1 MTMTKKKSLK
11 KEMKRLSNNPFV
23 LSDTPQRHE
32 LQTPVGELVVYVKPL
47 SWVAQQEAMSNFVSF
62 KTGSDGEVAPN
73 IDLGGY
79 WKFVLINCIVR
90 TEPSLS
96 KNDLL
101 NLTPEVGDVIRTVL
115 PDLNDII
122 TQFAGGVSPLG

>member
-1 MTMTKKKSLK
+1 M
-11 KEMKRLSNNPFV
+11 SNNPFV
-23 LSDTPQRHE
+23 LSNTPQRHE

-62 KTGSDGEVAPN
+62 KTGSDGEVSPN

-79 WKFVLINCIVR
+79 WKYVLINCIVK
-90 TEPSLS
+90 TEPVLS

-101 NLTPEVGDVIRTVL
+101 NLTPEAGDAIRTVL

-122 TQFAGGVSPLG
+122 SKFAGGVSPLG